1 MKLKATR
8 TVTREEFIEIEGVT
22 QADIDLKLGDAIVN
36 PAAWTVTEQCTLEFN
51 EEIIEE

>member
-22 QADIDLKLGDAIVN
+22 QVDIDLKLEDVIAN
-36 PAAWTVTEQCTLEFN
+36 PAAWTVTDQFTLKFN